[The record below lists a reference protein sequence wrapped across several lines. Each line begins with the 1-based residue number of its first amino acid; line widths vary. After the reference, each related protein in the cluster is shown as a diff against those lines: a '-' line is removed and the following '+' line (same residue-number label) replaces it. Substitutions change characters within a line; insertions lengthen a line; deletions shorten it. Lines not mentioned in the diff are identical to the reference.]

1 MALASRC
8 IRGVAVVAAV
18 LVGLAA
24 RVAPAAAQQFNVRGV
39 VVDSVKKPVS
49 GAMVVALTRKDSV
62 IAAFATSGGSGAY
75 LLSRLAPGN
84 YILQVTQIGSK
95 PFRRDFTLG
104 AGNITADTVMMV
116 GAGPI
121 KLNDLVVSAEH
132 VPIVNKPD
140 TLEFNAAAFKT
151 RINATTE
158 ELLKRLPGVTVDA
171 DGTIT
176 AQGKTVQQVLV
187 DGKEFFGNDPKMATR
202 NLPAAAVDKVQV
214 LQKKSD
220 AAEFSGIDDGNDRTT
235 VNLVLKPNARVG
247 YFGRAVAGAGP
258 KPKTEAA
265 FAGPKGDDP
274 RYTGALNLNR
284 FSPVTQ
290 LSLVSNRNNVG
301 QSGFSFGPE
310 AVMMGRGSGGAGGLG
325 SGFSETMAIGLNG
338 SRQFAKNSWLRGSYF
353 LSTADN
359 RQQAFTDD
367 QLLQGAA
374 VSANRHE
381 TATTQSENTS
391 HRLNVNGQHAFND
404 WNQLRFRGNFNA
416 GTSSSDNLSAQE
428 TRRPD
433 GSLQNSANSTV
444 ATDGDNLSGDG
455 RFTFSKRFNQ
465 AGRSLVAEAWGELSK
480 PEQRS
485 NLASTTTLVGAPGGT
500 TIRDLLQQQN
510 RDSRT
515 FTTGQRLGLTEPLG
529 KGKVIELYGQHRAI
543 SEDQT
548 YNVNDLVNGTP
559 VLNTDLS
566 RAFERTYS
574 YLQGGTRFSH
584 NTPALRWV
592 IGAEVQ
598 TSDLQGTIIGRN
610 ESIDN
615 GFTNVLPSANL
626 RYQFN
631 QGSNVSVN
639 YRTSTRDPSLNE
651 LQPFVDNTD
660 PLRTYAGNPN
670 LTPQYQHSLS
680 ADFRRFDQFTF
691 RNVYLYA
698 NVGYNRNQ
706 IVQSRVVDAQGRQ
719 TVMPV
724 NLGDGWNS
732 NIGVNLGSPVRSL
745 GAQVDVDYSF
755 NRSVG
760 QELVNAVTN
769 ESRNSSHNIGLRLQN
784 RSKEVFD
791 LNAGARWGFNKVA
804 YSINSALNQSYLTS
818 TYYGDGTWFLSKT
831 LSANVS
837 GNYQVYDQKLFGPRD
852 NIFML
857 GGSIGVQMLD
867 NRAEFRLYG
876 VDLLNENNGISIS
889 STSSYIRQ
897 RQTPTLGRRVMVQ
910 FSYSLGSNLS
920 PAGGGSAGGVRMR

>member
-1 MALASRC
+1 MKTLLHGL
-8 IRGVAVVAAV
+8 RGLAVVAAA
-18 LVGLAA
+18 LLA
-24 RVAPAAAQQFNVRGV
+24 VAASPNAANAQQFSVRGV
-39 VVDSVKKPVS
+39 VVDSAKKPVS

-75 LLSRLAPGN
+75 VLSRLTPGD

-104 AGNITADTVMMV
+104 AAAFTADTVVMV

-121 KLNDLVVSAEH
+121 QLNDLVVNAEH

-151 RINATTE
+151 RVNATTE

-235 VNLVLKPNARVG
+235 VNLVLKENARVG
-247 YFGRAVAGAGP
+247 YFGRAVLGGGP
-258 KPKTEAA
+258 KPKTDAS

-274 RYTGALNLNR
+274 RYTGSLNLNR

-367 QLLQGAA
+367 QLLQGAS
-374 VSANRHE
+374 VSANRSE
-381 TATTQSENTS
+381 TATTQADNTS

-416 GTSSSDNLSAQE
+416 GTSGSTNLSAQE
-428 TRRPD
+428 TRLPN
-433 GSLQNSANSTV
+433 GTLQNSATSRV
-444 ATDGDNLSGDG
+444 VTDGDNWSGDG

-465 AGRSLVAEAWGELSK
+465 AGRSLIAEAWGELNS
-480 PEQRS
+480 PEQTS
-485 NLASTTTLVGAPGGT
+485 NLASSTTLAGAPGGT
-500 TIRDLLQQQN
+500 TVRDLLQTQR

-529 KGKVIELYGQHRAI
+529 GGRVLELYGQHRAI

-548 YNVNDLVNGTP
+548 YDVNDLVNGTP

-574 YLQGGTRFSH
+574 YLQGGTRFSR
-584 NTPALRWV
+584 NTKTLRWV
-592 IGAEVQ
+592 LGVEVQ
-598 TSDLQGTIIGRN
+598 NSDLQGTILGRN

-615 GFTNVLPSANL
+615 GFTNVLPSATM

-631 QGSNVSVN
+631 QGSNINVN

-670 LTPQYQHSLS
+670 LTPQYQHSLQ

-691 RNVYLYA
+691 RNIFLYA
-698 NVGYNRNQ
+698 NIGYNRNQ

-732 NIGVNLGSPVRSL
+732 NAGINFGSPIRSV
-745 GAQVDVDYSF
+745 GAQLDVDYSF

-760 QELVNAVTN
+760 QELVNAVVN
-769 ESRNSSHNIGLRLQN
+769 ESRNTSHNVGFRVSN
-784 RSKEVFD
+784 RAKEVFD
-791 LNAGARWGFNKVA
+791 LNAGARWGWNKVA

-831 LSANVS
+831 LSASVN
-837 GNYQVYDQKLFGPRD
+837 GNYHVFDQNLFGPRD

-857 GGSIGVQMLD
+857 GASVGMQMLD
-867 NRAEFRLYG
+867 NRAEIRLYG
-876 VDLLNENNGISIS
+876 VDLLNENNGISI
-889 STSSYIRQ
+889 TSSSSFIRQ

-920 PAGGGSAGGVRMR
+920 PAGGPGGVRMR

>member
-1 MALASRC
+1 MAFALRRL
-8 IRGVAVVAAV
+8 RGVAV
-18 LVGLAA
+18 LAA
-24 RVAPAAAQQFNVRGV
+24 ALIGVTASVKPAAAQQFNVRGV
-39 VVDSVKKPVS
+39 VVDSARKPVA
-49 GAMVVALTRKDSV
+49 GAMVVALTLKDSV
-62 IAAFATSGGSGAY
+62 IAAFATSGGSGGY
-75 LLSRLAPGN
+75 VLSRLAPGN

-104 AGNITADTVMMV
+104 SAAFTADTVVMM
-116 GAGPI
+116 GAGPV

-151 RINATTE
+151 RVNATTE

-171 DGTIT
+171 EGTIT

-235 VNLVLKPNARVG
+235 MNLVLKPNARVG

-258 KPKTEAA
+258 KPRTEAA

-310 AVMMGRGSGGAGGLG
+310 AVMAGRGSGGAGGLG

-353 LSTADN
+353 LSTVDN

-381 TATTQSENTS
+381 TATTQAENTS
-391 HRLNVNGQHAFND
+391 HRLNVNAQHGFND
-404 WNQLRFRGNFNA
+404 RNQLRFRGNFSA
-416 GTSSSDNLSAQE
+416 GSSNSDNISQQE
-428 TRRPD
+428 TRRLD
-433 GSLQNSANSTV
+433 GTLQNSANSRV
-444 ATDGDNLSGDG
+444 ATNGDNLSGDG
-455 RFTFSKRFNQ
+455 RFTFSRRFNQ
-465 AGRSLVAEAWGELSK
+465 AGRSVVAEAWGELTS

-485 NLASTTTLVGAPGGT
+485 NLASTTTLAGAPGGT
-500 TIRDLLQQQN
+500 TIRDLLQSQH

-529 KGKVIELYGQHRAI
+529 NGKVLELYGQHRAI

-548 YNVNDLVNGTP
+548 YDVNDLVNGTP
-559 VLNTDLS
+559 IPNTDLS

-574 YLQGGTRFSH
+574 YLQGGTRFSR
-584 NTPALRWV
+584 NTAALRWV
-592 IGAEVQ
+592 VGMEVQ
-598 TSDLQGTIIGRN
+598 SSDLQGAIIGRN

-615 GFTNVLPSANL
+615 GFTNVLPSANM
-626 RYQFN
+626 RYQVN
-631 QGSNVSVN
+631 QGSNFSLN

-670 LTPQYQHSLS
+670 LTPQYQHSLR

-691 RNVYLYA
+691 RSIYLYA
-698 NVGYNRNQ
+698 NAGYNRNQ
-706 IVQSRVVDAQGRQ
+706 IVQSRIVDAQGRQ
-719 TVMPV
+719 TVMPI

-732 NIGVNLGSPVRSL
+732 DAGINLGTPIRSL
-745 GAQVDVDYSF
+745 GAQVDVDYGY

-760 QELVNAVTN
+760 QELVNEVIN

-784 RSKEVFD
+784 RAKEIFD
-791 LNAGARWGFNKVA
+791 LNAGARWGFNKVS

-818 TYYGDGTWFLSKT
+818 TYYGDGTWFLSKV

-837 GNYQVYDQKLFGPRD
+837 ANYQVYDQKLFGPRD
-852 NIFML
+852 NIVML
-857 GGSIGVQMLD
+857 GASMGMRMFDSRGEIRV
-867 NRAEFRLYG
+867 YG

-889 STSSYIRQ
+889 SSSSYIRQ

-910 FSYSLGSNLS
+910 FSYQLGSNLA
-920 PAGGGSAGGVRMR
+920 PRDAGGRSR

>member
-1 MALASRC
+1 MASISR
-8 IRGVAVVAAV
+8 VARRAAIAAAV
-18 LVGLAA
+18 LIGVSAA
-24 RVAPAAAQQFNVRGV
+24 ATPATAQQFSVRGV

-75 LLSRLAPGN
+75 ILQRLAPGN

-95 PFRRDFTLG
+95 PVRRDFTL
-104 AGNITADTVMMV
+104 AAANFAADTVVMV

-121 KLNDLVVSAEH
+121 KLNDLVVNAEH
-132 VPIVNKPD
+132 IPIVNKPD

-151 RINATTE
+151 RVNATTE
-158 ELLKRLPGVTVDA
+158 ELLKRLPGVTVEA

-220 AAEFSGIDDGNDRTT
+220 AAEFSGIDDGQERTT
-235 VNLVLKPNARVG
+235 LNLVLKPDARVG

-258 KPKTEAA
+258 APRTESA
-265 FAGPKGDDP
+265 FAGSKGDDA

-284 FSPVTQ
+284 FSPATQ

-310 AVMMGRGSGGAGGLG
+310 AVMQGRGSGGAGGLG

-353 LSTADN
+353 LSTSDN

-374 VSANRHE
+374 VSANRTE

-391 HRLNVNGQHAFND
+391 HRLNLNAQHGFND

-416 GTSSSDNLSAQE
+416 GTSNSTNLSAQE

-433 GSLQNSANSTV
+433 GALQNSATSRV

-465 AGRSLVAEAWGELSK
+465 AGRSLVAEAWGEVSS

-485 NLASTTTLVGAPGGT
+485 NLLSSTTLVGAPGGT
-500 TIRDLLQQQN
+500 TIRDLLQSQN

-515 FTTGQRLGLTEPLG
+515 LTTGQRLGLTEPLG
-529 KGKVIELYGQHRAI
+529 KGRSLELFGQHRAI

-548 YNVNDLVNGTP
+548 YNVDDLVNGTP
-559 VLNTDLS
+559 VPNTDLS

-574 YLQGGTRFSH
+574 YLQGGTRFSKSSQ
-584 NTPALRWV
+584 ALRWV
-592 IGAEVQ
+592 LGLEVQ
-598 TSDLQGTIIGRN
+598 SSDLQGEIIGRD
-610 ESIDN
+610 ERIDN

-660 PLRTYAGNPN
+660 PLRTYSGNPN
-670 LTPQYQHSLS
+670 LTPQYQHSLQ

-691 RNVYLYA
+691 RNVYVYA

-706 IVQSRVVDAQGRQ
+706 IVQSRLVDAQGRQ

-724 NLGDGWNS
+724 NLGDGWNT
-732 NIGVNLGSPVRSL
+732 NVGLNLGTPLRSL
-745 GAQVDVDYSF
+745 GAQVDVDYNFS
-755 NRSVG
+755 RSVG
-760 QELVNAVTN
+760 QELVNNVTN
-769 ESRNSSHNIGLRLQN
+769 ESRNSSHNVGLRLQN
-784 RSKEVFD
+784 RAKEVFD

-804 YSINSALNQSYLTS
+804 YSINSALNQSYLNS
-818 TYYGDGTWFLSKT
+818 TYYGDGTWFLSSS
-831 LSANVS
+831 LSANVNA
-837 GNYQVYDQKLFGPRD
+837 NYQVYDQNLFGPRD

-857 GGSIGVQMLD
+857 GASIGKQMLQ
-867 NRAEFRLYG
+867 NRAEIRLYG

-910 FSYSLGSNLS
+910 FSYQLGSNLS
-920 PAGGGSAGGVRMR
+920 PQGGGGMRGR